1 MRFLRLY
8 KTFVKQYFKQLMEY
22 RVDFLTGA
30 MSFLVNQITNILF
43 ISIIF
48 SNIPNL
54 AGWSYNEIIFIYG
67 FSLLP
72 KGIDHFTTD
81 NLWKVAYFIVRKGD
95 FDKYLTRPINPLVHV
110 IIENFQFDALGEF
123 ITGIVLVVS
132 AAYIC
137 KYAVVYYCGNI
148 WNIYIYKYK
157 DCMCSNSILGEEKR
171 KHIAGF
177 LYVQ

>member
-72 KGIDHFTTD
+72 K
-81 NLWKVAYFIVRKGD
+81 Y
-95 FDKYLTRPINPLVHV
+95 
-110 IIENFQFDALGEF
+110 Q
-123 ITGIVLVVS
+123 
-132 AAYIC
+132 
-137 KYAVVYYCGNI
+137 
-148 WNIYIYKYK
+148 
-157 DCMCSNSILGEEKR
+157 
-171 KHIAGF
+171 HIF
-177 LYVQ
+177 PSKL